1 MKTPNSFVRRIASG
15 IKTKTTIFALLLAL
29 VLSACG
35 PAVAPVPTATPIPPL
50 NPTGIM
56 PTAASPPEATA
67 AAALSPV
74 ISIQPPEVLIDQPV
88 SIRLSGFEPNQ
99 EVTLRATTVGAAFPD
114 FSDTGKVLESFATFR
129 TDAQGAVDLDKQ
141 APISGSYNTVD
152 GMGLFWSMTEQPT
165 QSGSTPAAPAPTL
178 LNAVQYHYTF
188 TAEVNGKPVAQA
200 AVVQDLGSAS
210 VVVKD
215 VAENGVLGQFYLPA
229 GAGPFPAVIMLVGSQ
244 GGLLRQS
251 PKVIAAHGYAVL
263 SLAYFDYTS
272 PVDKSALPYSLD
284 LIPLEY
290 FGKAIQWLQSQT
302 AVDPGRIG
310 VIGFALGG
318 TAALLVGATYPEIKT
333 VIAFSAP
340 TVTPSGD
347 NGRSAFSYQDKPVPF
362 TGEFSLFKFDFAY
375 TDAVRHG
382 KDPMPVILDVV
393 ARIKADPELA
403 AAIIPVERIKGS
415 VLLISGD
422 RDSQLLGPVHGELA
436 VDRLKAHDFAF
447 PYRHIVNPGA
457 GHLISFPY
465 AQRSI
470 EIEQGGGSAQAM
482 AQAAAVVWPVVLEY
496 LAAMK

>member
-1 MKTPNSFVRRIASG
+1 
-15 IKTKTTIFALLLAL
+15 
-29 VLSACG
+29 
-35 PAVAPVPTATPIPPL
+35 
-50 NPTGIM
+50 M

-141 APISGSYNTVD
+141 APLSGSYNVVD
-152 GMGLFWSMTEQPT
+152 GMGLFWSLTEKPT

-178 LNAVQYHYTF
+178 LNAVQYHYTL
-188 TAEVNGKPVAQA
+188 TAEVNGKAVAQA
-200 AVVQDLGSAS
+200 ALVQDLGSAS

-251 PKVIAAHGYAVL
+251 PKVLAARGYAVL
-263 SLAYFDYTS
+263 SLAYFNYTS
-272 PVDKSALPYSLD
+272 PVDKSSLPYSSD

-310 VIGFALGG
+310 VIGFSLGG

-340 TVTPSGD
+340 MVTPSGD
-347 NGRSAFSYQDKPVPF
+347 RGGSAFSYQDKPVPF
-362 TGEFSLFKFDFAY
+362 TGDISLVKFDFPY
-375 TDAVRHG
+375 TDAVNHG
-382 KDPMPVILDVV
+382 KDPMSVMPDVV
-393 ARIKADPELA
+393 ARIKADPESA